1 MLCESAMNATKN
13 SMGQE
18 VLIDIM
24 NIKMLFIIVAT
35 ICCRSTEA
43 SEVEVV
49 SNRVFT
55 SNTAFA
61 QSCVVHEYAKD
72 TVITNVAIP
81 SAEISQA
88 CCLADVYLR
97 RIALREYSIPKIQK
111 DMSGRRYM
119 VAHDSACMFP
129 VALPS
134 NFEILGI
141 PYNKL
146 DLTVLPYIVTNKHLK
161 GHIKGVLCEYKLNGM
176 FQFGLYVNLNTYSVS
191 PDFQRGVSCRIIVT
205 RLGRFPFIEEGNVK
219 AQEDFVRHLG
229 EADDCVKYC
238 P

>member
-1 MLCESAMNATKN
+1 
-13 SMGQE
+13 MGQE

-35 ICCRSTEA
+35 ICCRSTVA

-97 RIALREYSIPKIQK
+97 KIALREYSIPKI
-111 DMSGRRYM
+111 
-119 VAHDSACMFP
+119 
-129 VALPS
+129 
-134 NFEILGI
+134 
-141 PYNKL
+141 
-146 DLTVLPYIVTNKHLK
+146 
-161 GHIKGVLCEYKLNGM
+161 
-176 FQFGLYVNLNTYSVS
+176 
-191 PDFQRGVSCRIIVT
+191 
-205 RLGRFPFIEEGNVK
+205 
-219 AQEDFVRHLG
+219 
-229 EADDCVKYC
+229 
-238 P
+238 

>member
-1 MLCESAMNATKN
+1 MV
-13 SMGQE
+13 QE

-24 NIKMLFIIVAT
+24 NVKFLFLIAVT
-35 ICCRSTEA
+35 ICCRLTVA

-72 TVITNVAIP
+72 TMITNVAIP
-81 SAEISQA
+81 NAEIVQA

-97 RIALREYSIPKIQK
+97 KIALREYSIPKMQI
-111 DMSGRRYM
+111 DVSGRRYM
-119 VAHDSACMFP
+119 VAHDSSCMFP

-134 NFEILGI
+134 NFEIFGL
-141 PYNKL
+141 PYKKL
-146 DLTVLPYIVTNKHLK
+146 NQTVLPYIVTNKHLE
-161 GHIKGVLCEYKLNGM
+161 GHIKGVLCEYKLNGK

-191 PDFQRGVSCRIIVT
+191 PDFQRGVSCRIIVSG
-205 RLGRFPFIEEGNVK
+205 LGRFPFIEEENVR
-219 AQEDFVRHLG
+219 AQEVFVTHLG
-229 EADDCVKYC
+229 GTECQQLRTTGLGTPSKIRLN
-238 P
+238 